1 MYKIVDDKV
10 VKIDSLEIISEIT
23 SDIILSE
30 IESIKTIMLDLSNKL
45 DELNKELSIVLELEN
60 EIKNK

>member
-30 IESIKTIMLDLSNKL
+30 TESIKTIMLDLSNKL

>member
-1 MYKIVDDKV
+1 MYKIVDNKV

-30 IESIKTIMLDLSNKL
+30 IDP
-45 DELNKELSIVLELEN
+45 
-60 EIKNK
+60 